1 MCQPLTLLYPLQSVL
16 DLVFSQIA
24 TRSYREKKVE
34 LVLNLVVIIINLLI
48 LSDYNLAVFSFSE
61 RDPIDSY
68 SLVHDAKFSD
78 ATSVYF
84 ATLNSTVWIRVLYLL
99 RLNRTLGP
107 LIKIILH
114 MSREIFKFLF
124 LLVLI
129 LVIFACIGKIEFSI
143 AEFTT
148 FTDSIVT
155 LYSWMLGL
163 FTFAEMEPEGPKGML
178 YLAFYLLV
186 NMVLLLNFLIAIL
199 SSTYSL
205 LVTHGVGLYLESI
218 IATLPLST
226 FHPRYNILT
235 F

>member
-1 MCQPLTLLYPLQSVL
+1 MNIL
-16 DLVFSQIA
+16 IA
-24 TRSYREKKVE
+24 
-34 LVLNLVVIIINLLI
+34 L
-48 LSDYNLAVFSFSE
+48 DYNPAVFAFNETSSME
-61 RDPIDSY
+61 CYR
-68 SLVHDAKFSD
+68 LVHKARFSD
-78 ATSVYF
+78 ITNVYF
-84 ATLNSTVWIRVLYLL
+84 AALNSMVWIRVLYLF

-114 MSREIFKFLF
+114 MGRDIFKFLF
-124 LLVLI
+124 LLALVLTT
-129 LVIFACIGKIEFSI
+129 FACIGKIEFSI
-143 AEFTT
+143 KEFHT
-148 FTDSIVT
+148 FTDCFIT

-163 FTFAEMEPEGPKGML
+163 FNFEQMEPEGAKGLL

-186 NMVLLLNFLIAIL
+186 NMILLLNLLIAVL

-218 IATLPLST
+218 IDVLPLST